1 MGAVVGLL
9 AALLVTL
16 LAPFFTPYSAP
27 QALSNKNTVLP
38 ANGKDATNS
47 GEADNRTSFLLK
59 GLLVL
64 D

>member
-27 QALSNKNTVLP
+27 QALSNKNTTLP
-38 ANGKDATNS
+38 ANRKGTTNS
-47 GEADNRTSFLLK
+47 GGADNRTSFLLK
-59 GLLVL
+59 GLLAE